1 MNWLLLLFWLEPT
14 GPVPTAPGPV
24 GVFGH
29 PATCEVAGLAIAQA
43 VMAETGRVVVHRC
56 VTGSPT

>member
-1 MNWLLLLFWLEPT
+1 MNWLLLIFWLEPS

-29 PATCEVAGLAIAQA
+29 RAICELSGQA
-43 VMAETGRVVVHRC
+43 VVTALMAETGRLAVHQC
-56 VTGSPT
+56 VTGQPT